1 MVGKNKRLGELGLF
15 HVVNVLQNLELKK
28 VVTNAFRALRF
39 IKMSK
44 DVPRNVVQLVFFS
57 GGRL

>member
-1 MVGKNKRLGELGLF
+1 MGELGLF